1 MPILDPKY
9 IANWYY
15 LVPTLD
21 PDQKP
26 RLLQNWTESQEQAL
40 DPQPLLQGDI
50 GLHVMNVKGMK
61 WVNQIEAPVVI
72 IDYVNQGDVVTS
84 IFDAIAADYNAQ
96 RGPVFANGLTYLLK
110 NATINVNAESGVT
123 CSANY
128 ISGEKGIF
136 TPIFGPTP
144 FDFIGRTAQWFDTT
158 FFVEDVDT
166 AINDP
171 NGYRV
176 LNGKIDIAFN
186 INENY
191 YEGTG
196 QEPTFSVQGYNV
208 TGEIEIVLAPEDWDK
223 LIITNQICGDF
234 TYSLSDSYLR
244 IGGCP
249 QSSTPGVQLDLGSA
263 RLHGKVERK
272 LISGQTTTVKITFHS
287 FARYTA

>member
-26 RLLQNWTESQEQAL
+26 RLLQNWTETQEQGL
-40 DPQPLLQGDI
+40 DPQLLLQGDI

-72 IDYVNQGDVVTS
+72 IDYINQGDVVTS
-84 IFDAIAADYNAQ
+84 IFDAITADYDAQ
-96 RGPVFANGLTYLLK
+96 RGPVFSSGLTYLLK

-158 FFVEDVDT
+158 FFVEDVDV

-176 LNGKIDIAFN
+176 LNGKIDIAFD
-186 INENY
+186 IKENY

-208 TGEIEIVLAPEDWDK
+208 TGEIEIVLAPEGWDK

-244 IGGCP
+244 IGGCL
-249 QSSTPGVQLDLGSA
+249 QSSTPGVQLNLGSA